1 MRMKPISTISRLLL
15 AGMVLWVGVGWAQPN
30 VPTMDEEPE
39 FTPGLSNTVSWSDES
54 ASGAVEYFVG
64 ASEDSL
70 FPDPQQLDLSSGWIT
85 DTEHEFDEVL
95 EDGVLYYYR
104 VKSRDADQVM
114 SEWSELVFST
124 QDASGPD
131 PVTDLDAVGRPT
143 YIRLNWS
150 AVEDAGIGTNNYRVY
165 RSETAG
171 ELGNRIITV
180 EDPFYA
186 DETVQPQMTY
196 WYTVRPVDEFGNET
210 LEGNNQDDAE
220 IQWLEDPD
228 LMIMEPS
235 DGCYVTELDAVDITG
250 IFSNTLAIWVN
261 DIPARMTLDPVA
273 GEFFAEGVPVEMGP
287 NPMIAYGEGSFDRSD
302 ADTITV
308 VRLAEGSGDPVVTF
322 AVPEDGSYYE
332 LGSVIDIMGDVEN
345 VGCLTVMGE
354 PVDID
359 WSPDYSTGTFAYPGF
374 ELTEL
379 GEVTISAEGLGS
391 PAAGE
396 TEDRVATAEVTVYV
410 VAPPPLAVEI
420 TSPEDGDVTAEET
433 MTVAGTFSG
442 AWKVEVNGLLAE
454 LDEGTLTFAVTDL
467 PLEVGPNEIRAVAF
481 GEDDA
486 TVEDI
491 ITVYR
496 TQEPEPNT
504 PTIEITYPPDDFI
517 TNLAVLEVTGT
528 SSYAGYVTVSY
539 EGGDEVM
546 ADLTYDTGNWTAQ
559 IDLPDPPVSVEI
571 VATAYGVDENAE
583 DSVVIIVIAPDGP
596 PSIEITFPPDGYTT
610 NATSVT
616 VEGTAENVGRV
627 FVNDVE
633 AAFDDFT
640 NFELETE
647 LVQGWNTIIAVGY
660 GVDDQTAAD
669 TVQVY
674 SDQDCEGDPGEVT
687 ITDPVDGYMTG
698 EAMINVAGT
707 SNCIVS
713 VDVNGV
719 DATLD
724 LASGDWSA
732 DGIALE
738 WGENTVTATGIN
750 YDGGEATASITVYRL
765 QPPTIA
771 ITSPEDGAEFVYE
784 DSMITVNGTST
795 GLLSVFVNDVEATL
809 ETSTGEWSLSG
820 VHLDV
825 GPNTITAVGEGLQQ
839 VSASITVEREPFGEP
854 IEYHGI
860 FTPNGDNYNDEANL
874 PCDDQNST
882 GAIYTRDGQEVVGD
896 LGQPVR
902 SRDNRWYLQ
911 WDGRD
916 NEDVV
921 VPSGVYI
928 YQVDNDGDKTTGTI
942 VVAR

>member
-1 MRMKPISTISRLLL
+1 M
-15 AGMVLWVGVGWAQPN
+15 G
-30 VPTMDEEPE
+30 EEPE
-39 FTPGLSNTVSWSDES
+39 YTPGLSNTVSWSDES

-64 ASEDSL
+64 ASEDPD
-70 FPDPQQLDLSSGWIT
+70 FPDPQQLELSSGWIT
-85 DTEHEFDEVL
+85 DTEYEFDDVL

-104 VKSRDADQVM
+104 VRSRDAQEEM
-114 SEWSELVFST
+114 SDWSDAVSST

-143 YIRLNWS
+143 YIRLTWS
-150 AVEDAGIGTNNYRVY
+150 VVEDDGIGTNNYRVY

-171 ELGNRIITV
+171 ELGNRIMTV
-180 EDPFYA
+180 DEPFYG
-186 DETVQPQMTY
+186 DENVQPQVTY

-235 DGCYVTELDAVDITG
+235 SGCYVTELDALDISG
-250 IFSNTLAIWVN
+250 VFYNTLAIWVN

-273 GEFFAEGVPVEMGP
+273 GEFVADNVPIADAGP
-287 NPMIAYGEGSFDRSD
+287 NLVIAYGEGSFDRSA
-302 ADTITV
+302 ADTLTV
-308 VRLAEGSGDPVVTF
+308 VRLPDGSGDPVVTF
-322 AVPEDGSYYE
+322 TFPEAESYHE
-332 LGSVIDIMGDVEN
+332 LGAVIDITGEVEN

-359 WSPDYSTGTFAYPGF
+359 WSADYSTGTFAYTGF

-391 PAAGE
+391 PAPGE
-396 TEDRVATAEVTVYV
+396 MDDRVATAEVSVYV

-420 TSPEDGDVTAEET
+420 TSPEDGDVFAVET
-433 MTVAGTFSG
+433 VTVEGTFSG
-442 AWKVEVNGLLAE
+442 AWKVEVNGMMADLN
-454 LDEGTLTFAVTDL
+454 GGSLTFSVVDV
-467 PLEVGPNEIRAVAF
+467 PLEIGPNEIQAVAY

-528 SSYAGYVTVSY
+528 SSYAGYVIVSY
-539 EGGDEVM
+539 EGGDDVM
-546 ADLTYDTGNWTAQ
+546 ADLAYETGVWSAE
-559 IDLPDPPVSVEI
+559 IALPDPPVTAEI

-583 DSVVIIVIAPDGP
+583 DSVVIIVLEADGP
-596 PSIEITFPPDGYTT
+596 PAIEITYPPDDFITT
-610 NATSVT
+610 AASV
-616 VEGTAENVGRV
+616 VVQGTAENVGLV

-633 AAFDDFT
+633 AAFDFT
-640 NFELETE
+640 NFELETG

-660 GVDDQTAAD
+660 GADDQMAAD
-669 TVQVY
+669 TVRVY
-674 SDQDCEGDPGEVT
+674 SDQECEGDPGEVAITSPEDGFLTGDET
-687 ITDPVDGYMTG
+687 IT
-698 EAMINVAGT
+698 VAGT

-719 DATLD
+719 AATLD
-724 LASGDWSA
+724 LASGDWEAA
-732 DGIALE
+732 DIPLE
-738 WGENTVTATGIN
+738 WGANTITATGIN
-750 YDGGEATASITVYRL
+750 YDGGEATASVMVHRL
-765 QPPTIA
+765 EDPSIA
-771 ITSPEDGAEFVYE
+771 ITSPEDGSEFEYE
-784 DSMITVNGTST
+784 DSLITVSGTST
-795 GLLSVFVNDVEATL
+795 GLLSVMVNGVEATL
-809 ETSTGEWSLSG
+809 ESSTGEWSLSG
-820 VHLDV
+820 VHLDP
-825 GPNTITAVGEGLQQ
+825 GFNTIAAVGQGLEE
-839 VSASITVEREPFGEP
+839 VSASITVERLIGPV

-860 FTPNGDNYNDEANL
+860 FTPNGDGYNDEANI
-874 PCDDQNST
+874 PCDENST
-882 GAIYTRDGQEVVGD
+882 GAIYARDGQEVRES

-916 NEDVV
+916 NEGTVV
-921 VPSGVYI
+921 KSGVYL
-928 YQVDNDGDKTTGTI
+928 YQVDNDGDMTTGTI